1 MGLFDQ
7 VNSSTTVTPEKDN
20 VKGQKR
26 EPLAS
31 DIYNLIIKHAYVT
44 KAKSGA
50 MAVNLLLTTP
60 ADREI
65 KMTEYITSGDAK
77 GNKTFYEKDKKDGSG
92 KEQFNLPGFS
102 LIDALSHIVTGK
114 SILSATS
121 EKKSIKLYDFDSKA
135 EKVTE
140 VDMLIDLVGKPVCG
154 AVLHQIQDKTAKN
167 AQTGEYEA
175 TGKVYATNVVD
186 KFLSPDER
194 KTSTEI
200 KNNIP
205 ADFAEKWLA
214 KWKDQIDDQ
223 STEVKGAGLKGAPIA
238 SGDAA
243 PKTNL
248 FD

>member
-7 VNSSTTVTPEKDN
+7 VNTSSNVAAEKDS

-50 MAVNLLLTTP
+50 MAVNLLLMTQ
-60 ADREI
+60 DEREI
-65 KMTEYITSGDAK
+65 KATEYITSGDAK
-77 GNKTFYEKDKKDGSG
+77 GNKTYYEKETNGK

-102 LIDALSHIVTGK
+102 LIDSLAQIVTGK
-114 SILSATS
+114 SILQANS
-121 EKKSIKLYDFDSKA
+121 EKRSIKLYDFDAKA

-140 VDMLIDLVGKPVCG
+140 VDMLVDLVGKPVCG

-167 AQTGEYEA
+167 AASGEYEA
-175 TGKVYATNVVD
+175 TGKTYATNVVD

-194 KTSTEI
+194 KTIIEI
-200 KNNIP
+200 KSSIP
-205 ADFAEKWLA
+205 ADFSEKWLA

-223 STEVKGAGLKGAPIA
+223 STEVKGAGLKGAPVA
-238 SGDAA
+238 SGEAA
-243 PKTNL
+243 PKTSL
-248 FD
+248 FG